1 MTINERVKEL
11 RSFLKMNQSTFGEKI
26 GIAQTYLSQIEK
38 GDRDVT
44 DKISKIICLTEWNG
58 RKVSEDWL
66 QNGMGD
72 MFVEV
77 TEKDKATAIA
87 KSLLHGYKAD
97 DEVCRLILD
106 IVEIYNELPEKEKSA
121 LKELIERVRK
131 REI

>member
-1 MTINERVKEL
+1 MLPIK
-11 RSFLKMNQSTFGEKI
+11 
-26 GIAQTYLSQIEK
+26 Y
-38 GDRDVT
+38 
-44 DKISKIICLTEWNG
+44 LTEWNG
-58 RKVSEDWL
+58 RKVNEDWL
-66 QNGMGD
+66 QNGTGD

-77 TEKDKATAIA
+77 AEKDKATAIV
-87 KSLLHGYKAD
+87 KSLLRGYKAD

>member
-66 QNGMGD
+66 QNGTGD
-72 MFVEV
+72 MFEEV
-77 TEKDKATAIA
+77 AEKDKATTIV
-87 KSLLHGYKAD
+87 KSLLHGYRAD

-131 REI
+131 HEI